1 MSKRMLI
8 VACLM
13 AFAAGWFVS
22 GAVEKPKDRPFLKA
36 IVKVA
41 KTFLWVA
48 AFAEQPPEE
57 HADAKSVMVGEDG
70 YVQVNHARG
79 W

>member
-1 MSKRMLI
+1 MSKRTLI

-22 GAVEKPKDRPFLKA
+22 GAVEQPKDRPFLKA
-36 IVKVA
+36 LVKIA
-41 KTFLWVA
+41 KTALWVA

-57 HADAKSVMVGEDG
+57 HEDAKSVMVGEDG